1 MQIKVSKINENDVV
15 FKHLQ
20 SNHPLTSVCKIV
32 LFWDFE
38 RKSIEKFASI
48 LIGYVFFFI
57 WSKSSISKI
66 FFILQKKWICWP
78 DNISYNSYTALIV
91 LFFSHYETTLT
102 TNGLGTINKTN

>member
-1 MQIKVSKINENDVV
+1 MQIKASKINENDVV

-48 LIGYVFFFI
+48 LIGYVFFNI

-66 FFILQKKWICWP
+66 FFFKP
-78 DNISYNSYTALIV
+78 F
-91 LFFSHYETTLT
+91 LFYKRNGYVGPIIYFIFHTL
-102 TNGLGTINKTN
+102 L